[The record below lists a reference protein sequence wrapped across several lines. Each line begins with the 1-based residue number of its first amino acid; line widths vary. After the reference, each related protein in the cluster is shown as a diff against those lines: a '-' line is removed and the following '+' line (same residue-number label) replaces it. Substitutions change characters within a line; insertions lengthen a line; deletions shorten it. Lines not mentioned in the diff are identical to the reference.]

1 MNKIV
6 VLFLHYYLQSLS
18 FQTFFQLGKLTNL
31 KHLRLEH
38 GGEIPD
44 VGLGDA
50 LLNLKQ

>member
-1 MNKIV
+1 MIGFSV
-6 VLFLHYYLQSLS
+6 TVRLPLS